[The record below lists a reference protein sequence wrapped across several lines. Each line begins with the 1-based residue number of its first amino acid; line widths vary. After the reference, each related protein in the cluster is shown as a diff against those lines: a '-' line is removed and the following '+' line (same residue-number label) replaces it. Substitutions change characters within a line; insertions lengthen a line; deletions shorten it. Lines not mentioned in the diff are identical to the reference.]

1 MNNRIIKKIYFC
13 CLLSVLAACTSQ
25 TRRFAPYVIDDL
37 EPRPEFWKVRTAE
50 IMSICESVEVGRSE
64 KIATT
69 PLGYPVYAVFY
80 GDFSEEAPQSNWS
93 AGNSSNKSSSYLGD
107 VSSRPQTIMFAAG
120 IHGSEPESVAAAV
133 NMISLLETGKDLKGE
148 TDEDFLQLASQYRL
162 IILPCVNMDGRS
174 ISPDHFRGQP
184 YEVFRACSQGVWKD
198 GSLVGWRGSKEHFP
212 LPLDEL
218 AYPGGYPNGD
228 GYNIQ
233 HDVTPGDMRTQ
244 EAKAICRLMARWR
257 VDCFLNGHSCEYE
270 PFIVQPSYVDDKR
283 NYERASELFELLNAE
298 FRQAGLTS
306 KVKKN
311 TGRNTLNLTNLVTW
325 CSGGVGL
332 TLECYHG
339 CYTKSGK
346 IHECTFSQ
354 LMAPAFISLKT
365 IMKEGLVEPLAP
377 RNL

>member
-1 MNNRIIKKIYFC
+1 MNIRIIKKIYFC
-13 CLLSVLAACTSQ
+13 CLLSVLAACSSQ
-25 TRRFAPYVIDDL
+25 TSRFAPYVIDDL

-50 IMSICESVEVGRSE
+50 IMSICESVEVGRYE

-212 LPLDEL
+212 LPLDEV

-270 PFIVQPSYVDDKR
+270 SFIVPPSCVDDTN
-283 NYERASELFELLNAE
+283 NYDRACELFELVNAE
-298 FRQAGLTS
+298 FRQAGLA
-306 KVKKN
+306 VREKKN
-311 TGRNTLNLTNLVTW
+311 AGRNTLNLTNLVTW

-339 CYTKSGK
+339 CYNKSGK
-346 IHECTFSQ
+346 IHEYTFDQ
-354 LMAPAFISLKT
+354 LMAPAFVALKT
-365 IMKEGLVEPLAP
+365 LMTDGLREPLAP
-377 RNL
+377 RGH

>member
-148 TDEDFLQLASQYRL
+148 L
-162 IILPCVNMDGRS
+162 G
-174 ISPDHFRGQP
+174 
-184 YEVFRACSQGVWKD
+184 
-198 GSLVGWRGSKEHFP
+198 
-212 LPLDEL
+212 
-218 AYPGGYPNGD
+218 
-228 GYNIQ
+228 
-233 HDVTPGDMRTQ
+233 
-244 EAKAICRLMARWR
+244 
-257 VDCFLNGHSCEYE
+257 
-270 PFIVQPSYVDDKR
+270 
-283 NYERASELFELLNAE
+283 
-298 FRQAGLTS
+298 
-306 KVKKN
+306 
-311 TGRNTLNLTNLVTW
+311 
-325 CSGGVGL
+325 
-332 TLECYHG
+332 
-339 CYTKSGK
+339 
-346 IHECTFSQ
+346 
-354 LMAPAFISLKT
+354 
-365 IMKEGLVEPLAP
+365 
-377 RNL
+377 

>member
-1 MNNRIIKKIYFC
+1 MNIRIIKKIYFC

-25 TRRFAPYVIDDL
+25 TSRFAPYVIDDL

-212 LPLDEL
+212 LPLDEV

-270 PFIVQPSYVDDKR
+270 PFIVQPSYVDDKQ

-306 KVKKN
+306 KVRKN

-346 IHECTFSQ
+346 IHEYTFGQ